1 MNLTRV
7 LNVALPDMPARVLSE
22 RPPRLDPGIIAREHL
37 EGGKTVIRTY
47 VPCAKIMFTF
57 PPPNWGLAQLFDG
70 SRSYEEIAELYSQ
83 QTGAQYSAE
92 EVREFASNLD
102 AIDFWYRTPQEKNI
116 LLMQQSAEERRKK
129 LKRQT
134 RWRDLSEVLF
144 PAFNPD
150 PFLTKL
156 YSYTKF
162 VYSGWFTTLTL
173 TLFAVAAGITI
184 THWSDVGRDTVA
196 FYNFSNRTLGDIL
209 VFYVLVLGVVVVHEF
224 AHAYASKH
232 FGGRV
237 TAMGFALIYLTPAFY
252 TDTTEAEVTATRDQ
266 RLIVTIAGVWSE
278 LVICSMAT
286 IIWWGTAPDTAF
298 HNSAYFLMM
307 LTGIMSVLLNW
318 NPLMKLDGY
327 YILCDLVRIP
337 DLKEASTAY
346 VCAWVKRYI
355 WRLPVEVP
363 YVPKSRR
370 LGYAVYAILSGAYSY
385 TVLYVVARFAGNV
398 VRNFSPEWGF
408 IPEIAVALL
417 IFRSRIRSLVN
428 LMKFFYLDKKERII
442 AWFTPRHSI
451 AVAAALVI
459 LLALPLWHESAT
471 GRFLLEPAHLAV
483 VRARVPGVITQLD
496 AEEGQR
502 VARGETLATLRNLP
516 LESDFED
523 TKTNLLLAGDRA
535 KAASLHY
542 SDFGQALKEREGLA
556 GQFQQISAMDSAL
569 EVTSPIEGT
578 VVTPRVGEF
587 LGSYLK
593 EGQELLEVAD
603 LSSLRARIYISE
615 YDLYKVRQSTNGR
628 LMVQG
633 LFKTWPAQ
641 IVSIAARPTEIDE
654 RLTGKV
660 ELRGMNPPHFYI
672 VDLVVQN
679 IDGTLKPGMAGVA
692 RIYGQR
698 SSLFGLAWETFSNF
712 WGRKLW

>member
-22 RPPRLDPGIIAREHL
+22 RPPRLDPGIITREHIQD
-37 EGGKTVIRTY
+37 GKPVIRAY
-47 VPCAKIMFTF
+47 VPCAKSMFTF
-57 PPPNWGLAQLFDG
+57 PPPNWSLAQLFDG

-83 QTGAQYSAE
+83 QIGAQYSAE

-102 AIDFWYRTPQEKNI
+102 AINFWYRTPQEKNI

-129 LKRQT
+129 LKQQN
-134 RWRDLSEVLF
+134 RWGDLSEVLF

-173 TLFAVAAGITI
+173 ALFAVATGITI
-184 THWSDVGRDTVA
+184 THWSEVGRDTQE
-196 FYNFSNRTLGDIL
+196 FYNFSNKTLADIL
-209 VFYVLVLGVVVVHEF
+209 VLYIIVLGVVVVHEF

-237 TAMGFALIYLTPAFY
+237 NAMGFALIYLTPAFY
-252 TDTTEAEVTATRDQ
+252 TDTTEAEVTATRYQ
-266 RLIVTIAGVWSE
+266 RLIVTVAGVWSE
-278 LVICSMAT
+278 LILCSIAT
-286 IIWWGTAPDTAF
+286 IIWWGTAPDTAV
-298 HNSAYFLMM
+298 HNGAYFLMM

-327 YILCDLVRIP
+327 YMLCDLIRIS

-346 VCAWVKRYI
+346 VCAWVKKYI
-355 WRLPVEVP
+355 WRLPVEIP

-370 LGYAVYAILSGAYSY
+370 LGYAVFAILSGAYSY
-385 TVLYVVARFAGNV
+385 SVLYVVARFAGNI

-417 IFRSRIRSLVN
+417 IFRPRIRSLVN
-428 LMKFFYLDKKERII
+428 LMKFFYLDKKDRIV
-442 AWFTPRHSI
+442 AWFTPRHSL
-451 AVAAALVI
+451 AVASALVI
-459 LLALPLWHESAT
+459 FFALPLWHESAS
-471 GRFLLEPAHLAV
+471 GRFLLEPAHLAI
-483 VRARVPGVITQLD
+483 VRARVPGIVTQLD

-502 VARGETLATLRNLP
+502 VAPGETLATLRNLP
-516 LESDFED
+516 LQSDFEEA
-523 TKTNLLLAGDRA
+523 KTNLLLATDRA

-542 SDFGQALKEREGLA
+542 SDFGAALKEREGLA
-556 GQFQQISAMDSAL
+556 GQFRQISAMDSAL
-569 EVTSPIEGT
+569 EVTSPVEGT
-578 VVTPRVGEF
+578 VVTPRVHEM
-587 LGSYLK
+587 LGGYLK

-603 LSSLRARIYISE
+603 LSSLRARIYVSE
-615 YDLYKVRQSTNGR
+615 YDLYKIRQSANGR

-641 IVSIAARPTEIDE
+641 IVSMAARPTEIDE
-654 RLTGKV
+654 RLAGKV
-660 ELRGMNPPHFYI
+660 KLRGMNPPHFYI
-672 VDLVVQN
+672 VDLVVRN
-679 IDGTLKPGMAGVA
+679 PDGTLKPGMAGIA
-692 RIYGQR
+692 RIYGRRR
-698 SSLFGLAWETFSNF
+698 SLLGLGWQAFSNF
-712 WGRKLW
+712 WARKIW

>member
-47 VPCAKIMFTF
+47 VPCAKSMFTF

-70 SRSYEEIAELYSQ
+70 SRSYEEIAEMYSQ

-150 PFLTKL
+150 PFLTRL

-184 THWSDVGRDTVA
+184 THWSEVGRDTVA

-252 TDTTEAEVTATRDQ
+252 TDTTEAEVTATRYQ
-266 RLIVTIAGVWSE
+266 RLIVTVAGVWSE

-556 GQFQQISAMDSAL
+556 GQFRQISAMDSKL
-569 EVTSPIEGT
+569 EVTSPIAGT
-578 VVTPRVGEF
+578 VVTPRVHEF
-587 LGSYLK
+587 LGTYLK